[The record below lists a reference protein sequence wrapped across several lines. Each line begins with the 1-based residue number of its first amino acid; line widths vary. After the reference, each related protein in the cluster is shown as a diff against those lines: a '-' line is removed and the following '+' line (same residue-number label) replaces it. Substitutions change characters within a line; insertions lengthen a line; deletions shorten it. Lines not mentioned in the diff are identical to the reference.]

1 MDYQKVLN
9 HFEKELEISEFLLA
23 YTSTTP
29 YTLDFPKEK
38 YIESLNNDIDMYST
52 VVKAMKRLQALEAML
67 KNNQE
72 VKA

>member
-9 HFEKELEISEFLLA
+9 HFEKELEIAEFMLA

-29 YTLDFPKEK
+29 YRLDFPKEK

-52 VVKAMKRLQALEAML
+52 AVKAMKRLQALEAML